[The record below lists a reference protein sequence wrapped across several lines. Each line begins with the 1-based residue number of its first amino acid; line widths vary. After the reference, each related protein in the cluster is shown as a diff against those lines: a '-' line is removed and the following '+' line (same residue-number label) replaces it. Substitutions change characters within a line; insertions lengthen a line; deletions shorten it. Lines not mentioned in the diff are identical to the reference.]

1 MLREYTVEDLDIIN
15 EIGSQIKEDFV
26 NKYDVINIKNR
37 DYEDLFV
44 YVDNDI
50 VKGFI
55 HIEKHIDFID
65 IINIAVDKN
74 YQREGIGS
82 KLLDNII
89 NKYNLRI
96 LLEVRESNTSAIKLY
111 EKFNFKEINRRH
123 KYYGNED
130 AIVMERSI

>member
-44 YVDNDI
+44 YVDIDI

-82 KLLDNII
+82 KLLESII

-96 LLEVRESNTSAIKLY
+96 LLEVRESNISALKLY
-111 EKFNFKEINRRH
+111 EKFKFKEINRRH

>member
-15 EIGSQIKEDFV
+15 EIGSQIKDDFV

-82 KLLDNII
+82 KLLESII

-96 LLEVRESNTSAIKLY
+96 LLEVRESNTSALKLY

>member
-96 LLEVRESNTSAIKLY
+96 LLEVRESNTSALKLY

>member
-82 KLLDNII
+82 KLLESII

-96 LLEVRESNTSAIKLY
+96 LLEVRESNTSALKLY